1 MCGPHLPSPLARGD
15 TNHGFESAAE
25 GRLIGE
31 SRLLS
36 DFTERAVCP
45 REQQFRA
52 LDSLP
57 DQVVVAAA
65 FQNDCLNARVREM
78 AHRQAALAKAS
89 VGNLIRAIQMF
100 PEQIDH
106 SPLLPGRQA
115 STRARDTVHR
125 G

>member
-15 TNHGFESAAE
+15 ANHGFKGAAE
-25 GRLIGE
+25 GGLIGE

-45 REQQFRA
+45 REQQLRA

-57 DQVVVAAA
+57 DQVVVRRRSERLLERA
-65 FQNDCLNARVREM
+65 CEM
-78 AHRQAALAKAS
+78 AHRQAALAS
-89 VGNLIRAIQMF
+89 QHRQSDRAIQMF

-115 STRARDTVHR
+115 STRTRDSVHR